1 MSASAWWRVLSA
13 IGAAGLLV
21 GCGGGT
27 GVSEQS
33 AQRVAALSDRISQL
47 SAQAARLQDA
57 SEIRRLQ
64 RAYGYYVE
72 AASWDQVADLFADDG
87 SIEIGLDG
95 VYQGKERVRAYLH
108 ALGGGRVGLRE
119 GQLNEH
125 LQLQPVVDVAADGRT
140 AFGRWRTL
148 ILAGQ
153 YHEQA
158 LWGEGPYENEYVKDN
173 GVWKIKRLHWYQTF
187 LVPYEGTWAK
197 NRDLNGGIFVSKQLP
212 PDRPPSERYETWPSV
227 YRPPYHYAN
236 PVTAAHPPET
246 VATASAAR
254 DPDPAIADLQATVD
268 ALARRVERLKDV
280 EQIEKLVSV
289 YGYYLDKQQWTDFVG
304 LFSADGTMEI
314 SQRGVYVGPASIRR
328 AVELF
333 GPQNIEPEHLHNH
346 IQLQPVIQ
354 VSEDGLRAWS
364 RSRAL
369 SELGTFQRAGIW
381 GDGVYENEYV
391 KENGIWKIK
400 KDHVYTTFFATT
412 DGGWQ
417 SAAGRSPKPSDKIPP
432 DRPATEIY
440 ESFPSVYI
448 PPFHYKHPVTGA
460 DIVVTQPTQ
469 GVHP

>member
-1 MSASAWWRVLSA
+1 MSACAWWRVLSA
-13 IGAAGLLV
+13 IGAGLLV

-33 AQRVAALSDRISQL
+33 AQRVAQLSDRIAQL
-47 SAQAARLQDA
+47 TAQAARLQDA

-108 ALGGGRVGLRE
+108 ALGGGHVGLRE

-125 LQLQPVVDVAADGRT
+125 LQLQPVVDVAPDGRT

-158 LWGEGPYENEYVKDN
+158 LWGEGPYENEYVKDH
-173 GVWKIKRLHWYQTF
+173 GTWKIKRLHWYQTF
-187 LVPYEGTWAK
+187 LVPYEGAWAK

-212 PDRPPSERYETWPSV
+212 PDRPPSEHYETWPSV

-236 PVTAAHPPET
+236 PVTAAHPDET
-246 VATASAAR
+246 AVTAGGAR
-254 DPDPAIADLQATVD
+254 DPDPAVADLQATVD